1 MVVQRRVTAEDPPP
15 LVALRKRRSVAAS
28 VRRRNKG
35 PSWRQALHSTA
46 SNVPAHT
53 TLDEHLQNLPS
64 GDQFGDNPARPNPE
78 WTRVSFQNVQG
89 VPDRTTDDKQRQISA
104 WLIRECVSISL
115 MAETNRYWPSVPRDH
130 QWRERLRKDFPTGH
144 FSSTSCNTKQT
155 RVSTSTHQ
163 RGGCITSLLGSVAHG
178 ARTSGV
184 DSSGLGRYAWCRI
197 EGKSRTSSGVV
208 TSEEQDTRSRT
219 QDLIVVSAYRP
230 CGPGQGV
237 ETVWAQHK
245 DYLITVGRQDEDPRQ
260 AFVDDLIGAIEE
272 WTSWGCEIILGID
285 ANDDVSVDSPSS
297 ISFLF
302 RQAGLQEAILQR
314 HQQAPPATQVD
325 NRSNKPIDGIFVT
338 SGVVVKAGGYYGF
351 YEGIESDHRALWIDI
366 DLKSTLGGHS
376 PTPKHSARKL
386 TSKNRAV
393 RRKYIRLAER
403 GYQRQDIAGRLLQV
417 HTDIQTSG
425 GVPTPSQEHEFNLIH
440 ECARNIRR
448 EAEKKCRKIKGGG
461 KPWSP
466 KGQEIRDRIQLWR
479 SL

>member
-1 MVVQRRVTAEDPPP
+1 MVVQGRVTAEDPPP

-35 PSWRQALHSTA
+35 PSWRQAIHSTA

-64 GDQFGDNPARPNPE
+64 GDQFGDNPARPNPV

-144 FSSTSCNTKQT
+144 FSSTSFNTKQT

-163 RGGCITSLLGSVAHG
+163 MGGCVTSLLGSVAHG

-302 RQAGLQEAILQR
+302 RQAGLQEAIL
-314 HQQAPPATQVD
+314 
-325 NRSNKPIDGIFVT
+325 
-338 SGVVVKAGGYYGF
+338 
-351 YEGIESDHRALWIDI
+351 
-366 DLKSTLGGHS
+366 
-376 PTPKHSARKL
+376 
-386 TSKNRAV
+386 
-393 RRKYIRLAER
+393 
-403 GYQRQDIAGRLLQV
+403 
-417 HTDIQTSG
+417 
-425 GVPTPSQEHEFNLIH
+425 
-440 ECARNIRR
+440 
-448 EAEKKCRKIKGGG
+448 
-461 KPWSP
+461 
-466 KGQEIRDRIQLWR
+466 
-479 SL
+479 